1 MNIHEE
7 MSQDEVLNA
16 VADSL
21 SASPL
26 PGRPEPATIMA
37 RGRARRH
44 RRRAG
49 IGLAT
54 AAAAAA
60 SAIGLAGVLAGGAAP
75 ALAGGQVRTTAFT
88 LVKNAN
94 GTVTLTL
101 TMGQM
106 FNPIALQQALAQ
118 DGIPALVKTGTDCT
132 SDPEPG
138 AAADVLTVELP
149 DGSPVTGTPGS
160 RVQIPGD
167 AVNVIDPAAIP
178 AGAELFFDYLNNHSL
193 MFHLI
198 DAGSHTCAAD
208 S

>member
-1 MNIHEE
+1 VNIHEE
-7 MSQDEVLNA
+7 MTDDEVLNA

-21 SASPL
+21 SGSPVAAH
-26 PGRPEPATIMA
+26 PEPTAIMA
-37 RGRARRH
+37 RGRVGRR

-49 IGLAT
+49 IGLAGI

-60 SAIGLAGVLAGGAAP
+60 AIGLASVLAGGPAP
-75 ALAGGQVRTTAFT
+75 ALAGGQIHTTAFT
-88 LVKNAN
+88 VVKNAN

-106 FNPIALQQALAQ
+106 FNPGALQQALAQ
-118 DGIPALVKTGTDCT
+118 DGVPALVEIGTQCA
-132 SDPEPG
+132 SDPEPPMPSG
-138 AAADVLTVELP
+138 VLTVELP
-149 DGSPVTGTPGS
+149 DGSPVTPSPS
-160 RVQIPGD
+160 RQVPIPSD

-178 AGAELFFDYLNNHSL
+178 AGTELFFNYLNNHSL

-198 DAGSHTCAAD
+198 DTGSYTC